1 MNKYCPLI
9 KKKCIKDRCI
19 CWDKECANCSYF
31 SGAKT
36 FYKLDNLDDIVEI
49 LEELLRGNSK

>member
-49 LEELLRGNSK
+49 LKELLELF